1 MVDYVQGFTAKTS
14 DPRMARLIPWSY
26 RTPYLKVLLY
36 HLHTKLFYR
45 VLCQNSAGFSYVS
58 SAKAFSCPI
67 RLSCHRSDSDVQ
79 GTHSR
84 TKSSKDVI
92 SSPLC
97 QTIYDSSSYS
107 QPAGSTEISRRL
119 LTISL
124 KRSGYTR
131 SSAKAIGSD
140 SLISRGVGWASR
152 RKHSDGKPSSN
163 SLELSP
169 QIRFYAGSGP
179 SLPENTTGLPNE
191 GPEGQECAIR
201 LPIKSSRWQTITRP
215 GDTQEYGMLCTILAL
230 WLTGIR

>member
-1 MVDYVQGFTAKTS
+1 MFRQRKHLAVQ
-14 DPRMARLIPWSY
+14 
-26 RTPYLKVLLY
+26 
-36 HLHTKLFYR
+36 
-45 VLCQNSAGFSYVS
+45 
-58 SAKAFSCPI
+58 
-67 RLSCHRSDSDVQ
+67 
-79 GTHSR
+79 
-84 TKSSKDVI
+84 
-92 SSPLC
+92 
-97 QTIYDSSSYS
+97 
-107 QPAGSTEISRRL
+107 AGSFVGNPIPTLKTRIHGPNLRKCDIFPAMSDYLRFFIL
-119 LTISL
+119 LAAGWINRDQQKIIDYQCPLAL

-201 LPIKSSRWQTITRP
+201 LPIKSSRWQTITRRRP
-215 GDTQEYGMLCTILAL
+215 VPKLSRMVSPVRRFYRKGLPL
-230 WLTGIR
+230 